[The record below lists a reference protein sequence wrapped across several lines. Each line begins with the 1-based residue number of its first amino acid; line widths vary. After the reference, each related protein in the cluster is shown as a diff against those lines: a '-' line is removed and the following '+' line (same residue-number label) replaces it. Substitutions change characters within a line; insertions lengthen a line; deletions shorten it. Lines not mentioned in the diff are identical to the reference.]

1 MDFIRFL
8 VKKFWLNFFSLE
20 LFTCR
25 HIVRLVFQH
34 SNWSSRA
41 WEPFQHLCSL
51 RSCPSPVSAQET
63 FLRDDSHGGLHLF
76 CEEMTMSHC
85 LELVPTLQN
94 PPGHVSLAFWWAFF
108 LAKGLRDKE
117 DKAQFFLLLYL
128 SVAQRSWI
136 FYQLHSTW
144 DGFFLVSFFCLLGK
158 HTNHFPL
165 EF

>member
-1 MDFIRFL
+1 MNFRSFHNCL
-8 VKKFWLNFFSLE
+8 VKVHPKQKRTLFFFSQEVLIEFFFFLE
-20 LFTCR
+20 LLTCR

-76 CEEMTMSHC
+76 CEEMTMSHY

-108 LAKGLRDKE
+108 LAKGLRDTE
-117 DKAQFFLLLYL
+117 DKA
-128 SVAQRSWI
+128 
-136 FYQLHSTW
+136 
-144 DGFFLVSFFCLLGK
+144 
-158 HTNHFPL
+158 
-165 EF
+165 